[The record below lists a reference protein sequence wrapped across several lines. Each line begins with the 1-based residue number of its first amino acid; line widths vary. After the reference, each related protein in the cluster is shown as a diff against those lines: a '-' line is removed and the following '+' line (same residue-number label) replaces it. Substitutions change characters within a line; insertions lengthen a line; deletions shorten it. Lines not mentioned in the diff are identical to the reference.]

1 MKRKIIVAVICFFVL
16 ALLLFPVKQ
25 YLKDGGTV
33 VYRSLTYSVHKVH
46 AISDGQNGKDYW
58 EGTIIE
64 ILGIPVYDDVK

>member
-1 MKRKIIVAVICFFVL
+1 MKRKIFVAIICFFVL

-33 VYRSLTYSVHKVH
+33 VYQYLTYSVHKVH
-46 AISDGQNGKDYW
+46 AISDGLNGKGYW

-64 ILGIPVYDDVK
+64 ILGIPIYDDVK